1 MLLADSLKMIEDTL
15 GENLSTEDI
24 ASRCACSKSTLEKLF
39 RYVYNRSV
47 HEYVVLRRM
56 MRAAR
61 LMETYP
67 EMNLLEIAMEC
78 GYSSNEAFTRACKG
92 VWQVNPSAFRKENHA
107 ELFPRFTPPT
117 IQGDEYIMSRMK
129 FDISELYDLFCE
141 RKNCY
146 FVVCDIKSLI
156 PINEI
161 SRKAGDLAILTAM
174 QRMTDAAGPSDLVF
188 RIGGDEFCMLTA
200 SEDVS
205 YADGIVK
212 AILDRN
218 NECISFEGRDIP
230 LMLYAGTVKLDLAH
244 MKYDALFTGLH
255 NALRDVKK

>member
-1 MLLADSLKMIEDTL
+1 
-15 GENLSTEDI
+15 
-24 ASRCACSKSTLEKLF
+24 
-39 RYVYNRSV
+39 
-47 HEYVVLRRM
+47 
-56 MRAAR
+56 
-61 LMETYP
+61 
-67 EMNLLEIAMEC
+67 
-78 GYSSNEAFTRACKG
+78 
-92 VWQVNPSAFRKENHA
+92 
-107 ELFPRFTPPT
+107 
-117 IQGDEYIMSRMK
+117 MK

-161 SRKAGDLAILTAM
+161 SRKAGDLAIVTAM

-200 SEDVS
+200 SEDVA
-205 YADGIVK
+205 YAK
-212 AILDRN
+212 QMAEAILKRN